1 MTQPDQHSTDSERAS
16 AIARYLAAEHF
27 PRGDLAALRRMA
39 PGAPDARAPAFYRI
53 AARFDLFGSPE
64 RERAWTLAVHGMAL
78 MTRTAGPERSA
89 HNPRVA
95 VGRALYRGDRGG
107 ERAFYSADRLD
118 RLLAARGDP
127 FESLV
132 SRLCRTLGRVGV
144 SFDWGEMAMFILA
157 PDGPRADVARGRIAA
172 NYYGAEAYAEA
183 QASSEDKETAA

>member
-1 MTQPDQHSTDSERAS
+1 MTQPDRHSPDSERAS

-53 AARFDLFGSPE
+53 AARYGLFGSPA
-64 RERAWTLAVHGMAL
+64 RERAWALAVHGMAL
-78 MTRTAGPERSA
+78 MTRTAGAERSS

-95 VGRALYRGDRGG
+95 VGRALYRGDRVG

-118 RLLAARGDP
+118 RLLAARGDI

-132 SRLCRTLGRVGV
+132 ARLCRTLGRAGL
-144 SFDWGEMAMFILA
+144 SFDWGEMVMFLLA
-157 PDGPRADVARGRIAA
+157 SDGPRADIARGRIAA
-172 NYYGAEAYAEA
+172 HYYGAEASAEA
-183 QASSEDKETAA
+183 QASSEEKETTA